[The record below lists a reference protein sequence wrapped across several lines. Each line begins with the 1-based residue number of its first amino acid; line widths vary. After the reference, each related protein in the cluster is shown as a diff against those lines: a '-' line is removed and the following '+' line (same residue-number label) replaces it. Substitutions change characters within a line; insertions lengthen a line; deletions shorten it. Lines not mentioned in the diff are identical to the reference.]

1 MGNWKACQTDKK
13 TTAIVL
19 LLIALSASVS
29 FNLYPFLKP
38 KPHRFYYVGLQGV
51 LQTLPPRYMGYDD
64 ATYLKNW
71 GILAENVTIQ
81 SGQRLTFNFY
91 FPNETVSSVH
101 ILEIRFHNI
110 VSPNLTGYQVAV
122 AELKR
127 YLSDRYLD
135 VDEVGIPTKEK
146 TGTIVTSF
154 FDEPGLIP
162 VGRWFNIRFEFDLFP
177 LADGSIPMIFVKS
190 IEIFVID
197 QTT

>member
-1 MGNWKACQTDKK
+1 MDKR
-13 TTAIVL
+13 TIAIIL
-19 LLIALSASVS
+19 LLVALSASVS
-29 FNLYPFLKP
+29 LNLYTFLKP
-38 KPHRFYYVGLQGV
+38 KPLRFYYVGLQTTDRTV
-51 LQTLPPRYMGYDD
+51 QPRYMGYDN
-64 ATYLKNW
+64 AAYLKQW

-135 VDEVGIPTKEK
+135 VDEVAIPAKEK
-146 TGTIVTSF
+146 AGTIVTSF

-162 VGRWFNIRFEFDLFP
+162 VGRWFNIKFEFDLFP
-177 LADGSIPMIFVKS
+177 LPDGSVPEIFVKS
-190 IEIFVID
+190 IEIFVIA
-197 QTT
+197 QSG